1 MVPGGYVMVLG
12 RIFLLQV
19 LSPQGGIALTC
30 EADGGEILNRLK
42 HLLHFFV
49 FVFFL
54 FLMFPTDEP
63 KHSLCCPFS

>member
-1 MVPGGYVMVLG
+1 MVPGGYVMVHG

-42 HLLHFFV
+42 YLLHFF
-49 FVFFL
+49 L
-54 FLMFPTDEP
+54 
-63 KHSLCCPFS
+63 SNR

>member
-1 MVPGGYVMVLG
+1 MVPGGYVMVHG

-42 HLLHFFV
+42 YLLHFFR
-49 FVFFL
+49 L
-54 FLMFPTDEP
+54 RIFPVS
-63 KHSLCCPFS
+63 KVSNR